1 MGSRGDLT
9 ADIGRLNAFI
19 DPDMELSWT
28 REGMLAGRTC
38 AVKDIFDIEGQVTGF
53 GNPAWRATHGPARDT
68 AACLERLLMDGVRLR
83 GRAHMDE
90 LAYSLN
96 GENFHYGTPLN
107 PNAPGRIPGGSSSG
121 SATAAAAGVVDFAL
135 GTDTGGSVRVP
146 ASYCGLY
153 GLRTTHDRI
162 SRQGVIPLAQSFD
175 TVGWFARDPDLMERV
190 GRVLFVNWK
199 VDDPANYE
207 LALPMDFWA
216 LADSETAA
224 ALQSG
229 VEALQRLMGEAITF
243 DLSGDEALE
252 DWFMPFR
259 VCQGREIWKNHGAWV
274 EANNPEFGPGLGE
287 RLHWTSTIT
296 EAQWAEANALR
307 QNIADKT
314 NRLLKTRTVL
324 VIPTAPGP
332 APEKGQD
339 AAALESF
346 RYRALQL
353 TGIAGL
359 SGVPQIS
366 LPLGKVD
373 GCPVGLSLIAAKG
386 CDELLLTIAA
396 RLAGAAPNGL
406 ASLRV

>member
-1 MGSRGDLT
+1 MRSHGDLT

-19 DPDMELSWT
+19 DPDLDLAWT
-28 REGMLAGRTC
+28 RDGVLAGRRC
-38 AVKDIFDIEGQVTGF
+38 AVKDIFDIEGEVTGF
-53 GNPAWRATHGPARDT
+53 GNPTWRATHGPARET
-68 AACLERLLMDGVRLR
+68 AACIERLLMDGAVMR
-83 GRAHMDE
+83 GRTHMDE

-121 SATAAAAGVVDFAL
+121 SATAVAAGAVDFAL

-153 GLRTTHDRI
+153 GLRTMHDRV
-162 SRQGVIPLAQSFD
+162 SRQGVVPLAQSFD
-175 TVGWFARDPDLMERV
+175 TVGWFARDPDLMKQV
-190 GRVLFVNWK
+190 GQGLFANWRAE
-199 VDDPANYE
+199 DWSAYE
-207 LALPMDFWA
+207 LAIPEDIWG
-216 LADSETAA
+216 LADAETTAA
-224 ALQSG
+224 LHAGL
-229 VEALQRLMGEAITF
+229 EALQRLMGPAYTF
-243 DLSGDEALE
+243 NLAGGGALD

-259 VCQGREIWKNHGAWV
+259 VCQGWEIWQNHGEWV
-274 EANNPEFGPGLGE
+274 RKHDPEFGPGLGD
-287 RLHWTSTIT
+287 RLAWTSTISRT
-296 EAQWAEANALR
+296 EWEDACTRRAA
-307 QNIADKT
+307 IADKT
-314 NRLLKTRTVL
+314 NRLLNTKTIL

-332 APEKGQD
+332 APLQGQD

-386 CDELLLTIAA
+386 SDELLLNIAA
-396 RLAGAAPNGL
+396 AVAGAAPNGL
-406 ASLRV
+406 AAFRV

>member
-1 MGSRGDLT
+1 MRSHGDLT
-9 ADIGRLNAFI
+9 ADIGLLNAFI
-19 DPDMELSWT
+19 DPDLDLSWT
-28 REGMLAGRTC
+28 GEGRLAGKTC
-38 AVKDIFDIEGQVTGF
+38 AVKDIFDIEGEVTGF
-53 GNPAWRATHGPARDT
+53 GNPTWRQTHSPARET

-83 GRAHMDE
+83 GRTHMDE

-96 GENFHYGTPLN
+96 GENHHYGTPLN

-153 GLRTTHDRI
+153 GLRTTHDRV
-162 SRQGVIPLAQSFD
+162 SRQGVVPLAQSFD
-175 TVGWFARDPDLMERV
+175 TVGWFARDPDLMTQV
-190 GRVLFVNWK
+190 GRVLFVNWRE
-199 VDDPANYE
+199 DDPADYE
-207 LALPMDFWA
+207 LALPEDIWA
-216 LADSETAA
+216 LADSGTVA
-224 ALQSG
+224 ALQAG
-229 VEALQRLMGEAITF
+229 VEALQHLMGDA
-243 DLSGDEALE
+243 LSFNLAADGDLE

-259 VCQGREIWKNHGAWV
+259 VCQGWEIWQNHGAWV
-274 EANNPEFGPGLGE
+274 TEHSPDFGPGLGE

-296 EAQWAEANALR
+296 KAQWEEAAVRRQAIAE
-307 QNIADKT
+307 KT
-314 NRLLKTRTVL
+314 NRLLRTKTIL

-332 APEKGQD
+332 APLQGQD

-386 CDELLLTIAA
+386 CDELLLTLAA
-396 RLAGAAPNGL
+396 KVAGAAPNGL